1 MEKEEQDE
9 GETDDGVDV
18 EVDDVE
24 QVAVE
29 AMVEEVGVKD
39 ITSDYIQEGVEEREG
54 ARQGD
59 RLDGTELDNESQIL
73 LQRLKVIL
81 GN

>member
-1 MEKEEQDE
+1 M
-9 GETDDGVDV
+9 
-18 EVDDVE
+18 DDVE

-29 AMVEEVGVKD
+29 AEAMVEEVCVKD
-39 ITSDYIQEGVEEREG
+39 IQEGVEEREG